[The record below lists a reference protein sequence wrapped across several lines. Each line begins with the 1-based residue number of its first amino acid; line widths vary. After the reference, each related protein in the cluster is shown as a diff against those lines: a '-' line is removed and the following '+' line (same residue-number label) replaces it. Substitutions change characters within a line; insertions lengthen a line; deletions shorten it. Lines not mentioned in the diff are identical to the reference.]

1 MDVTIGSLTC
11 LPTGYSAC
19 VYARS
24 LPAVLAIPT
33 YRDAVFQCSNVVSV
47 RQFNDG
53 QFAFFLHVLD
63 PFVCLT
69 Y

>member
-11 LPTGYSAC
+11 LLTGYSVC
-19 VYARS
+19 VCVRS
-24 LPAVLAIPT
+24 LLAVLAFLT